1 MCGPEPV
8 SANISKVLPRQAR
21 DTHQKGRKKT
31 YPCVVLPPASAAA
44 LLKQAGDG
52 CIFRE
57 ERDVLCETP
66 LFFEFSLCL
75 FRACLGKMVH
85 FLYKWRKKWRF

>member
-1 MCGPEPV
+1 MQFAV
-8 SANISKVLPRQAR
+8 RKVERKQHPLP
-21 DTHQKGRKKT
+21 

-66 LFFEFSLCL
+66 SAFEFSLCL
-75 FRACLGKMVH
+75 FRTCLGKMVH
-85 FLYKWRKKWRF
+85 FMYEWRKKWRF